1 MILRK
6 DVSKKI
12 ISLSAAVC
20 ACVFSLGLQ
29 TRGAFRASAKIG
41 QTPAF
46 ALNRSEVCLTVEA
59 NGKFFEYSYPEIDVE
74 NGKPYL
80 KKIDEV
86 VEDIYYSS
94 LVPPV
99 DATFVCHPEQEN
111 LSYSSPKKSGSESI
125 NARF

>member
-12 ISLSAAVC
+12 ISLSAALC
-20 ACVFSLGLQ
+20 ACVFARGLQ
-29 TRGAFRASAKIG
+29 KRGALYASAQEAQIPG
-41 QTPAF
+41 F
-46 ALNRSEVCLTVEA
+46 ALSRSEVCLTVEA
-59 NGKFFEYSYPEIDVE
+59 NGKTYEYSYPEIDVE

-94 LVPPV
+94 LIPPA
-99 DATFVCHPEQEN
+99 DATFTCRPELDE
-111 LSYSSPKKSGSESI
+111 PFVFI
-125 NARF
+125 A

>member
-74 NGKPYL
+74 NEKTVSQ
-80 KKIDEV
+80 K
-86 VEDIYYSS
+86 
-94 LVPPV
+94 
-99 DATFVCHPEQEN
+99 N
-111 LSYSSPKKSGSESI
+111 
-125 NARF
+125 